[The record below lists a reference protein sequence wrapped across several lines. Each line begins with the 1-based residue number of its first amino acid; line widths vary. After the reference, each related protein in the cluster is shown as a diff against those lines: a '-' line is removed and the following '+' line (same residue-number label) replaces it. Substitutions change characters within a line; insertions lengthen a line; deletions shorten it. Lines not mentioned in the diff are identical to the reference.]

1 MLLDQSKLSKLT
13 EAELADLAEF
23 RRRYWEDF
31 KYMRANT
38 IAINDE
44 FDPWTDEQ
52 SKELTQLFKEGWDIS
67 SIAVFLH
74 RTEPA
79 VMNQIRALHLYGR
92 RGP

>member
-1 MLLDQSKLSKLT
+1 MLIDQSKLSTFT
-13 EAELADLAEF
+13 EEELANLAEF
-23 RRRYWEDF
+23 RRCYWEDF
-31 KYMRANT
+31 RYMRANT

-44 FDPWTDEQ
+44 FDPWPEEE
-52 SKELTQLFKEGWDIS
+52 SKTLTQLFKEGWDIS

-92 RGP
+92 RGA

>member
-1 MLLDQSKLSKLT
+1 MFIDLRKIVKLSK
-13 EAELADLAEF
+13 EELDEVVELK
-23 RRRYWEDF
+23 RRYDESFD
-31 KYMRANT
+31 YMRKNT

-44 FDPWTDEQ
+44 FDPWTDEER
-52 SKELTQLFKEGWDIS
+52 KLLTLYFREGFGIS
-67 SIAVFLH
+67 TIALFLH